1 MAQGRFFFGGRVP
14 ISARP
19 GAAVAFIMP
28 ETLASTV
35 TVRVLL
41 FASYAELLGVD
52 ATDLVLES
60 PATVGDVLQRLRSLP
75 GGDRLPPK
83 PLCALNLS
91 QVGGDAELTSGDELA
106 ILPPL
111 SGG

>member
-1 MAQGRFFFGGRVP
+1 MA
-14 ISARP
+14 A
-19 GAAVAFIMP
+19 
-28 ETLASTV
+28 TLASTL

-41 FASYAELLGVD
+41 FASYAESLGFD
-52 ATDLVLES
+52 AVELALET
-60 PATVGDVLQRLRSLP
+60 PATIGDALQRLRSFP
-75 GGDRLPPK
+75 GGDRLPIR

-91 QVGGDAELTSGDELA
+91 QARADALLTDGDELA